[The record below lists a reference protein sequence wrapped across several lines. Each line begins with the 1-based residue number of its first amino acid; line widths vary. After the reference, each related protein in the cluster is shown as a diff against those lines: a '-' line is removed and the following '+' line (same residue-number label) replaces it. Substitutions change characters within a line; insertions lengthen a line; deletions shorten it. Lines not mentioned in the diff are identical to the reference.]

1 MSNLKVPNFESGSY
15 GERCAKFF
23 NNSHTWEQDTTAI
36 QPGSRSREITRAH
49 YPYRYWIEQ
58 NGVESKNVFGHKQ
71 IIHKMFQVALM
82 SAINASDGMRELE
95 KWYIIQSNK
104 STERVTYL
112 NHLVQSLEQES
123 LSGELRKN
131 TDFIFV
137 NNLYVPNTDD
147 LVKLDTILELGRL
160 DGYNVVNRPHK

>member
-95 KWYIIQSNK
+95 KWYIIQPSK
-104 STERVTYL
+104 STEQVTYSK
-112 NHLVQSLEQES
+112 HLVQNLEQES

-160 DGYNVVNRPHK
+160 DGYNVANRQHK